1 MGLDWNPGPKPKSGC
16 EDEFRELWTKLQAKS
31 CFFRERKVRRFRE
44 ITTTAFETLAT
55 PRVGI
60 DAVATDWARNE
71 AFPKRKDKSLTEEV
85 FVQRMRGFYVLDL
98 VPACDGL
105 PRYTNGQAGA
115 YVERYAFRGAFLT
128 DCTEIIG
135 NALLEG
141 GYVSKLPEETAAY
154 GESLLEAASRFVA
167 ARGID
172 STKLHLSEDPESI
185 EFRLDVVFSAGR
197 WCRFWA
203 ERGHWLEAYW

>member
-1 MGLDWNPGPKPKSGC
+1 M
-16 EDEFRELWTKLQAKS
+16 Q
-31 CFFRERKVRRFRE
+31 
-44 ITTTAFETLAT
+44 
-55 PRVGI
+55 
-60 DAVATDWARNE
+60 
-71 AFPKRKDKSLTEEV
+71 
-85 FVQRMRGFYVLDL
+85 GFYVLDL

-105 PRYTNGQAGA
+105 PRYTNGHAGG
-115 YVERYAFRGAFLT
+115 YVERYAFRGEFLT

-135 NALLEG
+135 DALLES
-141 GYVSKLPEETAAY
+141 GYVSKLSEETAAY
-154 GESLLEAASRFVA
+154 GESLLAAASRFVA

-172 STKLHLSEDPESI
+172 STKLHLAEEPESI